1 MSLRDSFRRLFS
13 GRRRASVPLPPA
25 PRPIRGRY
33 DAAQDTETL
42 TVHWAASD
50 ALDADAA
57 HSLAVRKKLRERMRL
72 ELTNNAYARG
82 IIETHANY
90 VIGTG
95 PKLRM
100 QTASP
105 GFNKMVEE
113 DWRRW
118 CLATGFNHKLRLQF
132 VAKIGDGEGL
142 ARLVSNPAIDDL
154 VQLDLSLFEC
164 DRLTGRYLIPPSES
178 YIDGITFDEY
188 GNPVSYDVLRRHP
201 GAAWQG
207 VWAASDYETVDARF
221 IVHWFKATRPGQHR
235 GVPELA
241 PSLNLFGQA
250 RRHRGA
256 VLTAAEVAASIT
268 GYFESPAS
276 VDADEAAPLSTIP
289 IEQGM
294 VMTTPAGSPF
304 AQVKSEQP
312 STTHAEFMRQIL
324 MEEARP
330 LSMCYSIASCDSSQ
344 ENFSGGRLNRHTYYA
359 NVKVERASAETMA
372 VNPVFA
378 AWFRERSLLYRFKGV
393 GVPIPEENA
402 KHSWDWPAMP
412 EISEEETAKARQTA
426 LRCGATRLGSIYAED
441 GLDFEDELEAMATEY
456 GVTVDEMRRILLYA
470 TLVRPTGRERDGEDP
485 ESQDADSSSA
495 VSAMNR
501 PPSRANGFHL
511 RT

>member
-13 GRRRASVPLPPA
+13 GRRRASASSPPA
-25 PRPIRGRY
+25 LRPIRGRH
-33 DAAQDTETL
+33 DAAQDTDTL
-42 TVHWAASD
+42 AVHWQAAD
-50 ALDADAA
+50 ACDADAA
-57 HSLAVRKKLRERMRL
+57 NSLAVRKKLRERMRL

-82 IIETHANY
+82 IVETHANY

-118 CLATGFNHKLRLQF
+118 CLTTGFNHKLRLQF
-132 VAKIGDGEGL
+132 IAKVGDGEGL
-142 ARLVSNPAIDDL
+142 ARLVSNPASNDS
-154 VQLDLSLFEC
+154 VTLDVSLFEC
-164 DRLTGRYLIPPSES
+164 DRLTSRYLIPPGEN

-188 GNPVSYDVLRRHP
+188 GNPSAYDILRRHP

-207 VWAASDYETVDARF
+207 VVAASDYETVDARF

-235 GVPELA
+235 GIPELSPA
-241 PSLNLFGQA
+241 LNLFGQA

-256 VLTAAEVAASIT
+256 VLTASEVAASIT

-276 VDADEAAPLSTIP
+276 VDADEATPLSTIP
-289 IEQGM
+289 IEQGTI
-294 VMTTPAGSPF
+294 MTTPAGSPF
-304 AQVKSEQP
+304 TQVKSEQP

-378 AWFRERSLLYRFKGV
+378 AWFRERSLVYRANKIGS
-393 GVPIPEENA
+393 PIPEANA

-426 LRCGATRLGSIYAED
+426 LATGSTRLGAIYAED
-441 GLDFEDELEAMATEY
+441 GLDFEDELEAMAAEY
-456 GVTVDEMRRILLYA
+456 GVSVDEMRTILLDANLRKPAA
-470 TLVRPTGRERDGEDP
+470 TATPDRPEPDTSNGDGEDV
-485 ESQDADSSSA
+485 AAGSSRFRRS
-495 VSAMNR
+495 
-501 PPSRANGFHL
+501 NGFNL